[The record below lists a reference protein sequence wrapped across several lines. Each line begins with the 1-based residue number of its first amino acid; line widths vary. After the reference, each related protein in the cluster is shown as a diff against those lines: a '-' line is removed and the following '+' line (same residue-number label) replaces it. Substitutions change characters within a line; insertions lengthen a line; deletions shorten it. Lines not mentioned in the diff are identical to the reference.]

1 MDERK
6 SRMEMS
12 WRERGREKRREGGRE
27 REAERETRQN
37 IKLQELVIVFPR
49 H

>member
-1 MDERK
+1 M
-6 SRMEMS
+6 
-12 WRERGREKRREGGRE
+12 RGRAGWRWAGE
-27 REAERETRQN
+27 RARARARETRQN

>member
-6 SRMEMS
+6 SRVEMG
-12 WRERGREKRREGGRE
+12 WRERERE
-27 REAERETRQN
+27 RERARETRQN

>member
-1 MDERK
+1 MRG
-6 SRMEMS
+6 RAG
-12 WRERGREKRREGGRE
+12 WRERES
-27 REAERETRQN
+27 ERETRQN